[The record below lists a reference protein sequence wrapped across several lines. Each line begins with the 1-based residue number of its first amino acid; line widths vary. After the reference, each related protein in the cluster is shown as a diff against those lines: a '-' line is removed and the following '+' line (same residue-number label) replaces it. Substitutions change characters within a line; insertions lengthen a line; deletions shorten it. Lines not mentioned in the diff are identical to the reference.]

1 MITTD
6 LILKI
11 LMIFLIIYLI
21 FFRKETFLDISETD
35 LQAINNLAS
44 MYEDGELKI
53 SKLHVTDDVQFD
65 SKLNVNGDV
74 QLNKNLSLKEDIK
87 FNGGNNWTL
96 HAPNNDESHK
106 LFITPSDEKN
116 SEEWKY
122 ENSTIF
128 NSNGDIENENGTA
141 TIGNAYIGKFKGT
154 DNNYVQFSHK
164 NFKNDVEGYSILQH
178 NTGTTYLNSKD
189 NMIHLRKNNDDRLGT
204 LKLSILKPANF
215 IPKTKYP
222 SNRNFGH
229 TNNNNESWTEGVHK
243 ANRLYLEVKP
253 DLGDIVFSR
262 MEKDENDYHIPAMTG
277 YVVNKDKQV
286 KQFAHLLG
294 SKNSV
299 AVAYHYPTSGDHK
312 RICINTTDATSLNE
326 NELGFNEY
334 LRNKDKCSKA

>member
-6 LILKI
+6 FVLKI

-21 FFRKETFLDISETD
+21 FFKKENFLNISESD
-35 LQAINNLAS
+35 LQSISNLSS

-96 HAPNNDESHK
+96 HVPNDDESHR

-128 NSNGDIENENGTA
+128 NSNGDIENENGNA

-154 DNNYVQFSHK
+154 DNNYIQFSHK

-215 IPKTKYP
+215 IPKQKYP
-222 SNRNFGH
+222 SGSNFGD
-229 TNNNNESWTEGVHK
+229 TNDSDESWTEGVHK

-262 MEKDENDYHIPAMTG
+262 MEKDDNDYHIPAMTG

-286 KQFAHLLG
+286 KQYAHLLG
-294 SKNSV
+294 SKNST
-299 AVAYHYPTSGDHK
+299 AVAYHYPTSGDKK
-312 RICINTTDATSLNE
+312 RICINTNNATSLSQK
-326 NELGFNEY
+326 ELVFNRY